1 VATRGARSI
10 RADSRPGTLRRDGS
24 PGVQPGQTAA
34 RLHRARNRV
43 IGSALVVCPL
53 ISGLFF
59 GVISGVLV
67 LPGSGVEHATMVGAL
82 VGGVMLTSNAVAL
95 CIVQSS
101 GRERA
106 APHVQPAVEH
116 IGDAKAS

>member
-1 VATRGARSI
+1 
-10 RADSRPGTLRRDGS
+10 
-24 PGVQPGQTAA
+24 
-34 RLHRARNRV
+34 V

-53 ISGLFF
+53 ISGVFF
-59 GVISGVLV
+59 GIISGVLV

-82 VGGVMLTSNAVAL
+82 VGGIMLTSNAVAL

-101 GRERA
+101 ARDRA

-116 IGDAKAS
+116 IRDVKAS